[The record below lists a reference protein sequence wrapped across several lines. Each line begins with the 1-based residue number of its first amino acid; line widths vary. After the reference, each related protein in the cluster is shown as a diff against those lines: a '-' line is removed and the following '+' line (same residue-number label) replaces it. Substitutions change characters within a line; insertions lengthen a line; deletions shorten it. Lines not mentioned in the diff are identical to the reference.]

1 MKKFFSIFAFIAVAA
16 IALTS
21 CSKESD
27 TNPINENGV
36 KMKTITVRTGIA
48 TKTTLDSDHSKLVW
62 SSDDKISLFNNANTD
77 NAGLT
82 YQSGGD
88 ITVSVPE
95 ATTEI
100 YAHYPYFNGNTS
112 GPSNVSV
119 YINKNQTQKNPGELN
134 GYYYPMVAKGTVSED
149 NKALISFYPV
159 ASALALNIYNTE
171 LSDTE
176 TVISVKVT
184 PNSENTG
191 FIGRQYMNLTGTSL
205 KYNNAEASDAITVTL
220 TNPLTLSNTK
230 PANPQTF
237 NGQIYVCL
245 AKQSYKNV
253 KFEITTDKAVYT
265 ITSNDTPFDCASKD
279 FVPVNINLKNA
290 AKVLTFQEHFKT
302 DQGTFSIEGTTGVW
316 THATYN
322 GDAYMKGTSYI
333 NKQNTNGEA
342 WLISPALAIQNNNSI
357 LSFSHIINNYFGNLS
372 NEATVWIRE
381 VGGNW
386 TQLTGFNYPTINEN
400 GWSNWEDEEL
410 NLNSYSGKTIQIG
423 FKYIGTTTTAG
434 TWEVKNFKLTHAIL
448 QPTFNITSETTKTV
462 PAAGAT
468 VEFTYIAA
476 GLINEPTVAIKT
488 GSNDIIEGTPTIS
501 NGIIT
506 AVIKANT
513 DENTKTATL
522 VVSCEGVTNIPELTI
537 NQNAYSA
544 GNLIDVITR
553 ETTGVANGAST
564 YSSWEDK
571 TVTSPAVYAG
581 NSAGSHNSIQMRT
594 TNSNSGIITTTS
606 GGYAKK
612 ITVTW
617 NENTSAER
625 VLNVYGKTTAYSN
638 ASDLYGSLAG
648 TLIGTI
654 NYDSDSPQE
663 LVIPGN
669 YTYLGLRSA
678 SGALYLD
685 EIDIEWSTTPVTLT
699 SIAVNGQN
707 TSFTQG
713 GAFSFGGTVTATYSD
728 NSTKDVTSSATFSGY
743 DLSNTGNQT
752 VTVSYTEDG
761 ITKTTTYG
769 ITVSESSS
777 GGSTIDVLTQT
788 WTGITGSSYT
798 NWSGKTS
805 NSGAV
810 YAGNSAGS
818 NSSIQLRSKNSSGI
832 ITTKSGGKA
841 TKVVVT
847 WNESTLSGRTL
858 NIYGKN
864 TAYSNTSDL
873 YGSSA
878 GTLLGTIVCGTSTTL
893 NISGDYTFIGLRS
906 NADAMYLSEIQITW
920 E

>member
-62 SSDDKISLFNNANTD
+62 STDDKISLFNNASTD
-77 NAGLT
+77 NAELT
-82 YQSGGD
+82 YQAGGD

-333 NKQNTNGEA
+333 GGQNTPAEA
-342 WLISPALAIQNNNSI
+342 WLVSPVLSIQNNNAV
-357 LSFSHIINNYFGNLS
+357 LSFSQVVNDYFENVA
-372 NEATVWIRE
+372 NEATVWVRE
-381 VGGNW
+381 VNGEW
-386 TQLTGFNYPTINEN
+386 AQLTGFDYPTITSGHFSSWGNADI
-400 GWSNWEDEEL
+400 SL
-410 NLNSYSGKTIQIG
+410 SSYNNKKIQIG
-423 FKYIGTTTTAG
+423 FKYKGTAAAAGTWEIKDFKVTYAIALHGPEISYAEEDKNISVNIGDPFSAPTLINPHNLTVTFSSSNTTVASVNASSGAVTLGNITGTAVITASFDGNDDYISGSASYTITVIDPTAVPNPETIVFGDLGLVNGTQYSNPFDGGHFTITFGGGGNDGKYYDAGSGIRTYGGGTITISSAYKIKQITFTWDGDNAPTDDNANPLGYNKNTAKWIGDANTVVLTRPSGSGHWRLQSVTVYYTTQVNPTYSISIGSMSHGSVTSNVAEAEEGTSITLTVTPEETYTLESLTVNGQNVISEVIDNTYSFIMPASNVTVNASFTQSGGITNQNVTLKYSGTTTTNMTGNNDAATLG
-434 TWEVKNFKLTHAIL
+434 LNAAEWSVIGAKGSSNNF
-448 QPTFNITSETTKTV
+448 P
-462 PAAGAT
+462 
-468 VEFTYIAA
+468 
-476 GLINEPTVAIKT
+476 GLNKDGDIRLYWNAN
-488 GSNDIIEGTPTIS
+488 GSNTITVSSLS
-501 NGIIT
+501 NAKI
-506 AVIKANT
+506 
-513 DENTKTATL
+513 
-522 VVSCEGVTNIPELTI
+522 
-537 NQNAYSA
+537 
-544 GNLIDVITR
+544 
-553 ETTGVANGAST
+553 
-564 YSSWEDK
+564 
-571 TVTSPAVYAG
+571 
-581 NSAGSHNSIQMRT
+581 NSI
-594 TNSNSGIITTTS
+594 
-606 GGYAKK
+606 
-612 ITVTW
+612 
-617 NENTSAER
+617 
-625 VLNVYGKTTAYSN
+625 
-638 ASDLYGSLAG
+638 
-648 TLIGTI
+648 TI
-654 NYDSDSPQE
+654 NY
-663 LVIPGN
+663 INN
-669 YTYLGLRSA
+669 YNKGKVFV
-678 SGALYLD
+678 D
-685 EIDIEWSTTPVTLT
+685 ENEVTGT
-699 SIAVNGQN
+699 NGSY
-707 TSFTQG
+707 TI
-713 GAFSFGGTVTATYSD
+713 D
-728 NSTKDVTSSATFSGY
+728 NSSFV
-743 DLSNTGNQT
+743 
-752 VTVSYTEDG
+752 
-761 ITKTTTYG
+761 IT
-769 ITVSESSS
+769 
-777 GGSTIDVLTQT
+777 
-788 WTGITGSSYT
+788 
-798 NWSGKTS
+798 N
-805 NSGAV
+805 
-810 YAGNSAGS
+810 GNSS
-818 NSSIQLRSKNSSGI
+818 NVQVRINSIVINYSSTN
-832 ITTKSGGKA
+832 
-841 TKVVVT
+841 
-847 WNESTLSGRTL
+847 
-858 NIYGKN
+858 
-864 TAYSNTSDL
+864 
-873 YGSSA
+873 
-878 GTLLGTIVCGTSTTL
+878 
-893 NISGDYTFIGLRS
+893 
-906 NADAMYLSEIQITW
+906 
-920 E
+920 